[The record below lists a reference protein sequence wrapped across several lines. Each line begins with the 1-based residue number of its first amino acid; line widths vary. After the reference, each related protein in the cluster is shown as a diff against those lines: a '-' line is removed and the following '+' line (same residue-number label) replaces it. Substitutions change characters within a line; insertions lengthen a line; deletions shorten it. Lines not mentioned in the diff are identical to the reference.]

1 MLCFTIYIIAE
12 KAGKTRGGGPFR
24 TLIIKLTI
32 RPYPDIP
39 IEIQGIFRGALALIW
54 ERRKTMPRYIKKTWA
69 GDVYEAKE
77 YFSPRQRGKTY
88 KRGMK
93 ENLSPEEVQEYNLTE
108 TRKRCARMINANFR
122 AGDLFL
128 TMMHREKVGI
138 EEALR
143 KLRNFIKR
151 LKRRRKRMGLEPLKY
166 IYVTETG
173 KKGREHHHMVIN
185 AMDISI
191 KELSE
196 IWGHGRMMVS
206 RLEPGGDYT
215 GLAFYITKENYKEYG
230 RRWNG
235 SRNLE
240 KPKEK
245 IIEVTKSRK
254 LHVPK
259 GYKVLEEIQYYSEI
273 TGFTRYIKALRI
285 GGTDY
290 GEGFTQGREPHI
302 QHTDREG

>member
-1 MLCFTIYIIAE
+1 
-12 KAGKTRGGGPFR
+12 
-24 TLIIKLTI
+24 
-32 RPYPDIP
+32 
-39 IEIQGIFRGALALIW
+39 
-54 ERRKTMPRYIKKTWA
+54 
-69 GDVYEAKE
+69 
-77 YFSPRQRGKTY
+77 
-88 KRGMK
+88 
-93 ENLSPEEVQEYNLTE
+93 
-108 TRKRCARMINANFR
+108 
-122 AGDLFL
+122 
-128 TMMHREKVGI
+128 
-138 EEALR
+138 
-143 KLRNFIKR
+143 
-151 LKRRRKRMGLEPLKY
+151 MGLEPLKY